1 MVRFL
6 DKYHALM
13 KLRFIF
19 CAVKMII
26 LKAQGGILGAM
37 QRVCGK
43 EHLQCKEYGSLH
55 ICHKSHVLFP

>member
-1 MVRFL
+1 
-6 DKYHALM
+6 M

-37 QRVCGK
+37 QWVCSK

-55 ICHKSHVLFP
+55 ICHRSRVLFP